1 MPEPGDPST
10 PRSAGPTPI
19 LLAVKGLGHGGAER
33 LLVDTVATGDHRAF
47 EFEVAFVLS
56 GSDALAGEL
65 RDGGT
70 PVHDLGADRSLDLR
84 WLASFRRL
92 LLDHRYA
99 IVHFHLPYTAA
110 LGRLVIL
117 TLPRHRR
124 PVTVYTEHSLW
135 NKVSP
140 LVKLLNRAT
149 VTRDGALIAV
159 SDAAYQALPR
169 ALRPRAR
176 VVVHGVDL
184 APSRAM
190 EAHRDEV
197 RAGIRAE
204 LDVADGDL
212 LAVTVANLRSEKGY
226 DVLLEAAYQTARRQL
241 PLCFAAAG
249 QGDQGELL
257 AEQHRTLALGNRFRF
272 LGHRL
277 DALALL
283 TAADIVVLPSHQEG
297 LPVVLMEAVSVGAT
311 IVATSVGGVPQ
322 VITDGVDGLLVPPGD
337 PGALAD
343 ALERLV
349 GDPDLRR
356 RLGAA
361 AAAQRARFDVARAS
375 REIEDLYRELLD
387 GPGRAG
393 APGAGRSA
401 G

>member
-1 MPEPGDPST
+1 M

-19 LLAVKGLGHGGAER
+19 LLAIKGLGHGGAER

-70 PVHDLGADRSLDLR
+70 PVHDLGAERSLDLR
-84 WLASFRRL
+84 WLPSFRRL

-110 LGRLVIL
+110 LGRLVVL

-190 EAHRDEV
+190 VARRDEV
-197 RAGIRAE
+197 RSRIRAE
-204 LDVADGDL
+204 LGAADGDL

-226 DVLLEAAYQTARRQL
+226 DVLLETARLTGQRRL

-257 AEQHRTLALGNRFRF
+257 AEQHRTLALGDRFRF
-272 LGHRL
+272 LGHRR

-322 VITDGVDGLLVPPGD
+322 VITDGVNGLLVPPGD

-349 GDPDLRR
+349 HDPDLRR
-356 RLGAA
+356 RLGQAA
-361 AAAQRARFDVARAS
+361 AAEQATFDVARAS
-375 REIEDLYRELLD
+375 REIGDIYRELLD
-387 GPGRAG
+387 GPGRAA
-393 APGAGRSA
+393 APGRGRSA